1 MGGSRRVIPLC
12 RRFSALRRVC
22 DHSWISTNFTLLRV
36 DFPFLPS
43 YRPLVNRAHL
53 PQFRYERFKNT
64 VSMDSRNK
72 HFEGRVFNIS
82 NSSRK
87 LFRPRLDNNRPCRF
101 LDVVRVSPENSTRKQ
116 TYGKLGEPV
125 FLSWQYSRRHEERGK
140 TVSSNDSLVT
150 SESY

>member
-1 MGGSRRVIPLC
+1 
-12 RRFSALRRVC
+12 
-22 DHSWISTNFTLLRV
+22 
-36 DFPFLPS
+36 
-43 YRPLVNRAHL
+43 
-53 PQFRYERFKNT
+53 
-64 VSMDSRNK
+64 MDSRNE
-72 HFEGRVFNIS
+72 HFEFLIFQTRVGNCF
-82 NSSRK
+82 
-87 LFRPRLDNNRPCRF
+87 PRLDNNRPCRF